1 MWAERTGLTDILLK
15 EIHSSIWDL
24 KKTTG
29 KKFKPKPKFEFVM
42 SIVFKNVI
50 WPELEVL
57 QMKNNLA
64 LFSPFACRFPALS
77 LVLAE
82 AWR

>member
-1 MWAERTGLTDILLK
+1 MWAERLTDALLK

-24 KKTTG
+24 KKEEKKIQAQA
-29 KKFKPKPKFEFVM
+29 KKFSFVM

-64 LFSPFACRFPALS
+64 VFSPFACRFPALS
-77 LVLAE
+77 LVL
-82 AWR
+82 R